1 MRKLRSCE
9 EKGLLMQY
17 HSITIEK
24 LRKRTKN
31 KFSNIA
37 YQIRWSVGDG
47 FKIIIS
53 TKSNAVES
61 NHSDESD
68 IRHYT
73 LRFWKNIFR
82 PKYIDLVRSVQ
93 SCSVYRYVAT
103 SAKHFSVTN
112 TSMDNVVNVT
122 LELAR
127 RSNTILN
134 RIIWY

>member
-1 MRKLRSCE
+1 
-9 EKGLLMQY
+9 MQY
-17 HSITIEK
+17 HSMTIEK

-134 RIIWY
+134 RIIRY

>member
-17 HSITIEK
+17 HSMTIEK

-61 NHSDESD
+61 NHSDKSD

>member
-1 MRKLRSCE
+1 
-9 EKGLLMQY
+9 MQY
-17 HSITIEK
+17 HSMTIEK

-53 TKSNAVES
+53 TKSSAVES

>member
-1 MRKLRSCE
+1 
-9 EKGLLMQY
+9 MQY

-37 YQIRWSVGDG
+37 YKIRWSVGDG

-68 IRHYT
+68 IRRIYIT
-73 LRFWKNIFR
+73 FLGKRFR

>member
-1 MRKLRSCE
+1 
-9 EKGLLMQY
+9 MQY
-17 HSITIEK
+17 HSMTIEK

-37 YQIRWSVGDG
+37 YQIRWSVEDG